1 MIGWNLFTFL
11 NVRYIVFSADFGKI
25 AIFFEND
32 QYWILNYVFWEKVG
46 SGVEKT

>member
-32 QYWILNYVFWEKVG
+32 QYWEKIG